1 MYCSYWLRI
10 TGEESNLKRVYVS
23 LTALYVILRNPNSN
37 NDELSFSKDE
47 ILISIEHS
55 KESNTL
61 RDWSKRISGEYPDMT
76 FQYRELRPYTAPFYS
91 VIQNRT
97 EIHKG

>member
-10 TGEESNLKRVYVS
+10 TGKESNLKRVYVS
-23 LTALYVILRNPNSN
+23 LTALYVILKNPNSN

-47 ILISIEHS
+47 ILISIEHC

-91 VIQNRT
+91 VIKNRT
-97 EIHKG
+97 EIRKG